1 MPLMAYPLFM
11 YIKHLKHLC
20 FYTEL
25 ILINS
30 ILLPIS
36 YIICIWINS
45 YRLGVASIRPTSGIV
60 ECPRIVIKQQNNGLC
75 LHFDF

>member
-36 YIICIWINS
+36 YIINS
-45 YRLGVASIRPTSGIV
+45 YRFGVASIRLTSGIV

>member
-1 MPLMAYPLFM
+1 MAYPLFM
-11 YIKHLKHLC
+11 YIKHLC

-45 YRLGVASIRPTSGIV
+45 YRFGVASIRPTSGIV
-60 ECPRIVIKQQNNGLC
+60 ECP
-75 LHFDF
+75 